1 VSRPAR
7 RGRWRLALVVGAL
20 SIAALVAP
28 RIVPAPSLGGRATF
42 SSAVFA
48 ENGELLR
55 LTLAADQQYRLW
67 VPLDQIAPATRE
79 AVLLYEDRWF
89 FWHPGVNPYALARS
103 AGASWFG
110 RRRQGGS
117 TITMQLARR
126 LDGIDSRTVGGKLWQ
141 IGAAA
146 WLELRYGKRE
156 ILEAYLNLV
165 PLGRNVEGVGAA
177 GLVYFGKRAAELGLA
192 ESLTL
197 AVVPQNPH
205 RRVSPAREGT
215 AREAER
221 ELVDARERLWRRW
234 VSRHPRDRHRE
245 ADLALPLAPASPTA
259 LPFRA
264 PHLVEALLRTRRGA
278 ETEIWSTI
286 DPRLQSTVERM
297 IARYVETQRP
307 LGIRNAAALLV
318 DTRTMA
324 VKALVGS
331 ADYFDDEIDG
341 QVNGVFAKR
350 SPGSTLKPFVYALGL
365 DQGLVHPLT
374 ILRDVPTA
382 FGPFSPENF
391 DGRFVGPISVQDA
404 LVRSRNVPAVAVAAR
419 LSRPSLYELLKS
431 AGVTKLAPER
441 HYGLALVLGGGDVTG
456 EELVRLYAMLANG
469 GEPRALHYTRDPA
482 PPPTTRLISAEA
494 AFITLDMLRAN
505 PRPDT
510 GRPAA
515 PAVAWKTGT
524 SWGFRDAWSVG
535 VFGPY
540 ALVVW
545 VGNFDGAGNP
555 ALVGVKIA
563 APLFFNVV
571 DAIRGQGLDPG
582 ERPRPLPPHVARVEV
597 CRASGDLPNA
607 HCRERATTWFI
618 PGKSPIRVSRLHGA
632 VIVDTRSGRAVCED
646 GPFTRREVFEYW
658 PADMLRLFREAG
670 LPRQEPPPAM
680 PCGRGGAAA
689 AASAPRIT
697 SPSRGAVYTIRL
709 SQPIAIDLQ
718 ATDSTRALFW
728 FADQG
733 FLGRTGAGESFA
745 WHPSRAGRYTLR
757 VLDDA
762 GGADARDVS
771 VEVVP

>member
-1 VSRPAR
+1 M
-7 RGRWRLALVVGAL
+7 
-20 SIAALVAP
+20 IAALGAL
-28 RIVPAPSLGGRATF
+28 RLVPGPPLRGRATF
-42 SSAVFA
+42 SSAVFG

-79 AVLLYEDRWF
+79 AVVLYEDRWF

-126 LDGIDSRTVGGKLWQ
+126 LDGIDSRTMGGKLRQ
-141 IGAAA
+141 IGTAA

-165 PLGRNVEGVGAA
+165 PFGRNVEGVGAA
-177 GLVYFGKRAAELGLA
+177 GLVYFTKRAAELGLA

-197 AVVPQNPH
+197 AVIPQNPR
-205 RRVSPAREGT
+205 RRVSPARAGT

-234 VSRHPRDRHRE
+234 VSHHPRDLRRE
-245 ADLALPLAPASPTA
+245 VDLALPLAPAPPTA

-264 PHLVEALLRTRRGA
+264 PHLVEALLRTRRGGD
-278 ETEIWSTI
+278 TEIWSTI
-286 DPRLQSTVERM
+286 DPRVQATIERM
-297 IARYVETQRP
+297 ITRYVETQRSV
-307 LGIRNAAALLV
+307 GIRNAAALLV
-318 DTRTMA
+318 DTRTME

-374 ILRDVPTA
+374 ILKDVPTS

-419 LSRPSLYELLKS
+419 LSRPGLYELLRS
-431 AGVTKLAPER
+431 AGVAKLAPER
-441 HYGLALVLGGGDVTG
+441 HYGLALVLGGGDVTA
-456 EELVRLYAMLANG
+456 EELLHLYAMLANG
-469 GEPRALHYTRDPA
+469 GELRPVRYTREMA
-482 PPPTTRLISAEA
+482 PPASTRLLSAEA
-494 AFITLDMLRAN
+494 AFITLEMLRAN

-524 SWGFRDAWSVG
+524 SWGFRDAWTVG

-545 VGNFDGAGNP
+545 VGNFDGSSNP
-555 ALVGVKIA
+555 ALVGVKTA
-563 APLFFNVV
+563 APLFFHIV
-571 DAIRGQGLDPG
+571 DGIRGQGLEPST
-582 ERPRPLPPHVARVEV
+582 PARPLPPNVARVEV

-618 PGKSPIRVSRLHGA
+618 PGKSPIRVSTLHRD

-646 GPFTRREVFEYW
+646 GPFTRRDIFEYW
-658 PADMLRLFREAG
+658 PAEMLRLFRQAG
-670 LPRQEPPPAM
+670 LPRREPPPETL
-680 PCGRGGAAA
+680 CGRGGAPADTTGLQ
-689 AASAPRIT
+689 IT

-709 SQPIAIDLQ
+709 SQPTAIDLR
-718 ATDSTRALFW
+718 ATDAARTLFW

-733 FLGRTGAGESFA
+733 FLGRTGAGESLA

-757 VLDDA
+757 VLDEA

-771 VEVVP
+771 IEVVP